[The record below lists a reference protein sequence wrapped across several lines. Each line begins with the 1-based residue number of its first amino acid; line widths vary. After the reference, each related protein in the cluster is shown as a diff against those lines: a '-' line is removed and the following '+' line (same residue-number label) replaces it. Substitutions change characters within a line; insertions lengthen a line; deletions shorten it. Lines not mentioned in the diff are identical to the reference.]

1 MSDPTGPP
9 RPPPPDPSDGELA
22 SAYLSGDL
30 DERAAAD
37 FERRL
42 EHDPALAR
50 RLDDVARV
58 LTSLRGVDDVEP
70 PAGAGDRLR
79 RRLSEE
85 RAAPAGSPA
94 ADDEA
99 GDEAGRPA
107 SVTPLASRRR
117 VRWSAVA
124 GVAAGLAA
132 VALVGGGLLQGFG
145 DRSADVALDA
155 ADGDA
160 GAGAAREESASGEQ
174 RALQAPPEAADQPAP
189 DAQAEDEPALDGQD
203 EDEPAPRPAADRPVI
218 LDTDVVL
225 DAGRA
230 RTRYRG
236 LPEATAL
243 LGLPLA
249 EGEDQ
254 AAVLRAA
261 AADAPPF
268 RSGAAP
274 GDCLPAAGD
283 GRAPAAPVRIESAVV
298 DGEAAVA
305 YVLVTAGEGSA
316 TLDRVEV
323 WALTADGCDTRL
335 VVDVTE

>member
-1 MSDPTGPP
+1 MTDPTGPP

-58 LTSLRGVDDVEP
+58 LTSLRGADDVEP

-99 GDEAGRPA
+99 GDEAGRPG

-117 VRWSAVA
+117 VPWSAVA

-132 VALVGGGLLQGFG
+132 VALVGGGLIQGFG
-145 DRSADVALDA
+145 DRSADVALDS

-189 DAQAEDEPALDGQD
+189 GGQAEDEPALGGQA
-203 EDEPAPRPAADRPVI
+203 EDEPVI

-283 GRAPAAPVRIESAVV
+283 GRAPAAPVRVESAVV
-298 DGEAAVA
+298 DGEPAVA